1 MITNFAGTT
10 AFLFLLA
17 SNAVAAT
24 DWYLV
29 KKMDGFEVFVD
40 RKSIRYDRG
49 TPLDKEG
56 DLRKMHILYSHVKQQ
71 QNGKGGKFY
80 SETFVDEI
88 ACKKRTI
95 TTLSTAQYAGHK
107 GDGAVILRHK
117 MGVRVA
123 MPIDPGSLNEFI
135 MEMFVCDIG

>member
-1 MITNFAGTT
+1 MITKFAGKT
-10 AFLFLLA
+10 ALLFLLA
-17 SNAVAAT
+17 SNVAAAT

-29 KKMDGFEVFVD
+29 KKMDGVEVFID

-49 TPLDKEG
+49 TPMDKEG
-56 DLRKMHILYSHVKQQ
+56 TVRKTHILYSYVKQQ
-71 QNGKGGKFY
+71 QNSKAGKFY

-88 ACKKRTI
+88 ACKKRTV
-95 TTLSTAQYAGHK
+95 TTLSTTQFAGHK
-107 GDGAVILRHK
+107 GDGAVVLQHK

-123 MPIDPGSLNEFI
+123 MPIDPKTLNEFI